1 MYCVIVLSKGGDGIF
16 EFSDDGILWVP
27 ENLLCIKFKINF
39 LSHATFSK
47 LNDSLKTSQTD
58 LNLSDK
64 MILVRKRSEEYFLGW
79 SSEGP
84 ELGLNTL

>member
-27 ENLLCIKFKINF
+27 ENLPCIKFKINF

-47 LNDSLKTSQTD
+47 LNDSLKKSQTD
-58 LNLSDK
+58 LNLSDT
-64 MILVRKRSEEYFLGW
+64 MRLVRKRSEEYFFG
-79 SSEGP
+79 SSSD
-84 ELGLNTL
+84 